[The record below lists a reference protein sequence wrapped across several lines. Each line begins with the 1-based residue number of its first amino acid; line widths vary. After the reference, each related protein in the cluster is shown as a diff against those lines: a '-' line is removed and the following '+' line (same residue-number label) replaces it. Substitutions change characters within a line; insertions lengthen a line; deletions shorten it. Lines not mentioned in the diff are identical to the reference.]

1 MKKIIAVL
9 SGLLIGYLEATE
21 DTPEANIKEAI
32 VGTENAAGQR
42 SRTSSATSILTP
54 QKTKILYIA
63 HELCFYKNLMDSFK
77 KKVTESKHKKIIE
90 LESEFSSALRSACY
104 SDPSFLNEIQEYIKL
119 PNRNFSSNTTILNWL
134 DLFIIGRERQLAK
147 YTSQITD
154 LLDVYVADVDEA
166 ARSATVV
173 SFRELL
179 ESANDNIDL
188 KDIERAM
195 LQIFSLKKG
204 TDESDE
210 IDPAMD
216 ECLQLFLRC
225 LESYKFPNPSRS
237 RAGSFL

>member
-1 MKKIIAVL
+1 M
-9 SGLLIGYLEATE
+9 SGI
-21 DTPEANIKEAI
+21 TPPSI
-32 VGTENAAGQR
+32 VNYEWTVR
-42 SRTSSATSILTP
+42 
-54 QKTKILYIA
+54 
-63 HELCFYKNLMDSFK
+63 D
-77 KKVTESKHKKIIE
+77 
-90 LESEFSSALRSACY
+90 

-188 KDIERAM
+188 RDIERAM